1 MISSIATASARGA
14 LGRTFLLENT
24 PTGIPNLVLVFDAIE
39 SEVPEFEA
47 NVSLVPVEDSQPEIT
62 DHVQIRN
69 PTLSL
74 TGVISESPIDL
85 SVQVANLAAG
95 AQNLVTNN
103 QLRDNFLDS
112 GFSSVAG
119 AIGGDLLS
127 GASAGDAASGA
138 LDIIARQ
145 IILSAYER
153 AARLTVVTRRQQYEN
168 MIIKKISFPRDR
180 STGRQTRFTMEL
192 QQIRVV
198 SPFIANLS
206 TTESGVSVTAV
217 PNQSLGSQSLGVISD
232 SVGEGV
238 DNLLSFLGGS

>member
-1 MISSIATASARGA
+1 MISSIATATARGA
-14 LGRTFLLENT
+14 LGRTFMLEKT
-24 PTGIPNLVLVFDAIE
+24 ATGIPNLVIVFDAIE

-85 SVQVANLAAG
+85 SVQVANIAASGFAAATNSQVRGNLLNSGLSSAAG
-95 AQNLVTNN
+95 V
-103 QLRDNFLDS
+103 
-112 GFSSVAG
+112 
-119 AIGGDLLS
+119 IGGDLLG
-127 GASAGDAASGA
+127 GASVGSAAAGA

-145 IILSAYER
+145 ILLSAYER
-153 AARLTVVTRRQQYEN
+153 AARLTVVTRRQQFEN

-180 STGRQTRFTMEL
+180 NTGRQTRFTIEL

-198 SPFIANLS
+198 VPFLANVSS
-206 TTESGVSVTAV
+206 TDEGVVVSAV
-217 PNQSLGSQSLGVISD
+217 PNQSLGSQSLGAITD
-232 SVGEGV
+232 SVSEGV
-238 DNLLSFLGGS
+238 DSLLSFLGGS